1 MRVLWI
7 TNIVFPEAQGLLK
20 GCGTLKASG
29 GWMIGA
35 AETLVNQ
42 ENVNLV
48 VATVSPDVKKL
59 TNLKGKSIG
68 YYLIPYGK
76 GNDKYNPDYERYWL
90 EIRKIVQPDVVHIHG
105 TEFTHGLAYIRACS
119 SKNVVVSIQGLV
131 SVCSKYYSLGIT
143 KRQILQNFTLRSFLG
158 RGILKEKKQFA
169 KRGIWEY
176 ELINSVG
183 NIIGRTSWDKTHAW
197 AINPQAK
204 YYHVG
209 EILRDAFNDGEWS
222 YSNCNHHSIF
232 LSQGNYPLKGLHM
245 VLMALP
251 LIIREYPDTTLKVAG
266 KDITRC
272 DSFKEF
278 LSYTD
283 YGRFIRNMIR
293 KLSIEDVVSFTGPL
307 DAEGMKEEY
316 LRSNVF
322 VCPSSIENSPNSLGE
337 AQILGVPVVAAYVGG
352 VPDMMKDDEG
362 HLYRYDEIEM
372 LARKICDVFEARDN
386 QPQVA
391 GMRVLAKRRH
401 DPQNNCRELIRVYQ
415 FVSGIKTGVVE

>member
-1 MRVLWI
+1 MKILWI
-7 TNIVFPEAQGLLK
+7 TNIVFPEAQRLLK
-20 GCGTLKASG
+20 GDGSLKASG
-29 GWMIGA
+29 GWMLGA
-35 AETLVNQ
+35 AESLANQ
-42 ENVNLV
+42 KDINLV
-48 VATVSPDVKKL
+48 VASVSPDVKKL
-59 TNLKGKSIG
+59 TNLKGDRIE

-76 GNDKYNPDYERYWL
+76 GNDEYNPDYERYWL
-90 EIRKIVQPDVVHIHG
+90 EIQKIVHPDVVHIHG
-105 TEFTHGLAYIRACS
+105 TEFTHGLAYVRACS
-119 SKNVVVSIQGLV
+119 SKNVVLSIQGLV

-143 KRQILQNFTLRSFLG
+143 KRQILQNFTLRSLLG

-169 KRGIWEY
+169 KRGIWEN
-176 ELINSVG
+176 ELIKSVS

-197 AINPQAK
+197 AITPQAK

-209 EILRDAFNDGEWS
+209 ETLRDAFYDGEWS
-222 YSNCNHHSIF
+222 YGKCNHHSIF
-232 LSQGNYPLKGLHM
+232 LSQGNYSLKGMHM

-251 LIIREYPDTTLKVAG
+251 LILREYPGTTLKVAG

-283 YGRFIRNMIR
+283 YGRFIRNMI
-293 KLSIEDVVSFTGPL
+293 KNLSLEDVVSFTGPL

-352 VPDMMKDDEG
+352 VPDMMKGDEE
-362 HLYRYDEIEM
+362 HLYRFDEIEM
-372 LARKICDVFEARDN
+372 MAKKICNVFEAGER
-386 QPQVA
+386 QPQVV
-391 GMRVLAKRRH
+391 GMRDLAKRMH
-401 DPQNNCRELIRVYQ
+401 DPKANCVELMSVYHNIY
-415 FVSGIKTGVVE
+415 GAHD